1 MSLSIVENPIVQLTE
16 AAREKIRELTAENP
30 GKIFR
35 LFVEAGGCSGF
46 NYGMSI
52 TQPVEGDLRLEE
64 GLDAMIDPACIPY
77 LKGSV
82 LDHVDQLTQTGFRI
96 RNPNAKATCGC
107 GTSFEA

>member
-1 MSLSIVENPIVQLTE
+1 MNTNETVSPVIHLTD

-30 GKIFR
+30 GKVFR

-52 TQPVEGDLRLEE
+52 TEPLAGDQPLEE
-64 GLDAMIDPACIPY
+64 GLAAVIDPSCIPY

-82 LDHVDQLTQTGFRI
+82 LDHIDQLTQTGFRI